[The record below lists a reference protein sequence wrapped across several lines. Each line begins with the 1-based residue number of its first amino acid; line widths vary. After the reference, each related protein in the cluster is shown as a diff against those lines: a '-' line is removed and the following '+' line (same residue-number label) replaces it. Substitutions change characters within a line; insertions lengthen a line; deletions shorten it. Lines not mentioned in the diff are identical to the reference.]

1 MKQTHKDRVN
11 ELITSLGMSKNK
23 FAKQIGTSSA
33 MISKVTT
40 QEINFGVELAE
51 KIISTFPSVSPT
63 WLLTGIGEMMLPKVG
78 AESLVEPLV
87 KSLQDKKWENSS
99 DSEKQSENA
108 AGTTVEAEKR
118 ITNVVEAQRI
128 GGERAK
134 RWAQV
139 RMLES
144 RLYKRHPDLEPLA
157 LHEAFE
163 LSGIGTYADQLL
175 TYVTNKTQGQ
185 IDDVLMRL
193 MDRKTTNEAVITQ
206 IKDVTAPLNALS
218 GYFVTAEK
226 AMFDMIRAVVHHYP
240 ETEEMIAGT
249 PIALDIMGDIQFV
262 DEAEALEM
270 MDEPQTDTVG
280 DEFGRVLNEKL
291 RQA

>member
-1 MKQTHKDRVN
+1 
-11 ELITSLGMSKNK
+11 
-23 FAKQIGTSSA
+23 

-40 QEINFGVELAE
+40 QEINFGVDLAE

-63 WLLTGIGEMMLPKVG
+63 WLLTGVGEMMLPKIG
-78 AESLVEPLV
+78 TESLVEPLV

-99 DSEKQSENA
+99 DSGIQSENA
-108 AGTTVEAEKR
+108 SGTTVEAEKR
-118 ITNVVEAQRI
+118 ITNVIEAQQV

-144 RLYKRHPDLEPLA
+144 RLYKRHPGLEPFA

-175 TYVTNKTQGQ
+175 TYVTNKTQGD
-185 IDDVLMRL
+185 IDDVLMKL
-193 MDRKTTNEAVITQ
+193 MDREITNDAVISR
-206 IKDVTAPLNALS
+206 IKEVTAPLNALS
-218 GYFVTAEK
+218 TFFITAEK
-226 AMFDMIRAVVHHYP
+226 AMFDMIREVVHHYP

-262 DEAEALEM
+262 GEAEVSEM
-270 MDEPQTDTVG
+270 MDEPQVDTVG
-280 DEFGRVLNEKL
+280 DEFGRMLNEKL
-291 RQA
+291 RKSEKQPAKHSEAE